1 MDNSKEARAR
11 AEENFKRKEQQARDN
26 EKARSDYDA
35 EGRALRQK
43 TERLKALRLANELNG
58 KATEKIATAKKPSRS
73 AKPK

>member
-1 MDNSKEARAR
+1 MLMDNSKEARAR

-43 TERLKALRLANELNG
+43 TEHLKALRLANE
-58 KATEKIATAKKPSRS
+58 
-73 AKPK
+73 